1 MEDGSKVFE
10 AGGGSGSGEAPPQP
24 FYESLARRLELLQTQ
39 GALGVAQVGPAA
51 TRNGLTVPAED

>member
-1 MEDGSKVFE
+1 MFE